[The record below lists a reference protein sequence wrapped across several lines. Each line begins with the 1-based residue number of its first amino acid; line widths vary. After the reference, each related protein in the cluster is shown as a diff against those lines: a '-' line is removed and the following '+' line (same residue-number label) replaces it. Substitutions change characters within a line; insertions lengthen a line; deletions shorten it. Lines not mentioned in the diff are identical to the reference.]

1 MGDGDVLDD
10 SACLVGL
17 RVLTVRDR
25 RAPPLSAGPGR
36 VAWVVAPGTVVVDL
50 GTVVVD
56 LGGPPGATVV
66 VVRLDGGPL
75 VFRTLEQDCYAVV

>member
-50 GTVVVD
+50 G
-56 LGGPPGATVV
+56 GPPGATVV